1 MPNAAGLAAVAR
13 TNEYLCRALDQFP
26 EYARAV
32 ELRAKVL
39 QAQRELRGVS
49 AVPSPIDAD
58 GLDEFLAAVER
69 RTVDRLVSEAKR
81 GALMSLR
88 GEIDNQLPSILWV
101 HCDAILGSLAA
112 DFAALMADVTGVA
125 SQLNGARNASEA
137 IERGA
142 ESAWRQLPEL
152 RDRYDQLR
160 AAQQTV
166 VLAAVEPHLL
176 ATAKSDYIADELA
189 SDLHLANLDEILPGW
204 RRPDNRAATSFGELG
219 DRRPWPIDDPIEQL
233 VWLVTS
239 DAEPWLPTT
248 EDLGALRAKRQARLR
263 KAGPKPQPVRE
274 QKGLLNKPIPA
285 HERVA
290 PVFHTVPSRQPIDD

>member
-13 TNEYLCRALDQFP
+13 TNEYLHRALDEFP

-32 ELRAKVL
+32 ELRAKVVH
-39 QAQRELRGVS
+39 AQRELRGVS
-49 AVPSPIDAD
+49 AIPSPTDAD

-69 RTVDRLVSEAKR
+69 RAVYRLVFEAKQ

-88 GEIDNQLPSILWV
+88 GELDNQLPSLIAV
-101 HCDAILGSLAA
+101 HADAILGSLAA
-112 DFAALMADVTGVA
+112 DFAALMAEVTSVA
-125 SQLNGARNASEA
+125 SELNGARNASEA
-137 IERGA
+137 IAHGA

-152 RDRYDQLR
+152 RDRYDRIR
-160 AAQQTV
+160 AAQQSV
-166 VLAAVEPHLL
+166 VLVAFEPHML
-176 ATAKSDYIADELA
+176 ATARSHHIQDELA
-189 SDLHLANLDEILPGW
+189 SDLHLANLDKVLPGW
-204 RRPDNRAATSFGELG
+204 KRPDNRAATSFGELG

-239 DAEPWLPTT
+239 DARPWLPTAK
-248 EDLGALRAKRQARLR
+248 DLAALRGKRQALRAKAS
-263 KAGPKPQPVRE
+263 PKPQPVRE

-290 PVFHTVPSRQPIDD
+290 PAFHTVPTRQPIDD